1 MVNEFKR
8 ELSRISGVDFFN
20 PKYRDVFKRYFQDDD
35 KEDELSAEEERLN
48 EVIGEDNNTK
58 SETENEQTDNSAET
72 EIEEKVE
79 DEQTED
85 TDSNT
90 DEEQK
95 ENSEPVEEEKT
106 NTENVENSEPVVKS
120 TLAEPSQDLID
131 AKVELELVKAGVRE
145 DRLEPAKRLVEPEVH
160 SLEDLDKVKELI
172 KQFPEWLKDSAVNT
186 KPFGMP
192 VGEGNSDLTEE
203 EKRLKAM
210 GIDPRN

>member
-58 SETENEQTDNSAET
+58 SETENEQTDNSTET

-106 NTENVENSEPVVKS
+106 NTENVENSEPVVES

-160 SLEDLDKVKELI
+160 SFEDLDKVKELI

>member
-1 MVNEFKR
+1 MVNDFKR

-20 PKYRDVFKRYFQDDD
+20 PKYRDVFKRYFPDDD
-35 KEDELSAEEERLN
+35 KEDELSAEEIRLN

-58 SETENEQTDNSAET
+58 VEAENEQTTANEET
-72 EIEEKVE
+72 EIEEDKTE
-79 DEQTED
+79 NIDE
-85 TDSNT
+85 NT
-90 DEEQK
+90 GEEPK
-95 ENSEPVEEEKT
+95 DNSESVEEE
-106 NTENVENSEPVVKS
+106 NPDTENVENSEPVVES
-120 TLAEPSQDLID
+120 TSTEPNQDLID

-172 KQFPEWLKDSAVNT
+172 KQFPEWLKDSTVNT

-192 VGEGNSDLTEE
+192 VGEGNGDLTEE

-210 GIDPRN
+210 GIDPRS

>member
-106 NTENVENSEPVVKS
+106 NTENVENSEPVVES

-192 VGEGNSDLTEE
+192 VGEGNGDLTEE

>member
-1 MVNEFKR
+1 MVNDFKR

-35 KEDELSAEEERLN
+35 KEEEVNAEEERLN
-48 EVIGEDNNTK
+48 EVIGDNNQNT
-58 SETENEQTDNSAET
+58 ETESEQSTDSAET
-72 EIEEKVE
+72 EIEEKIE

-85 TDSNT
+85 ADNTAEDVSTDNSNL
-90 DEEQK
+90 
-95 ENSEPVEEEKT
+95 VEDEKT
-106 NTENVENSEPVVKS
+106 KTENEENSEPVV
-120 TLAEPSQDLID
+120 EPTTEPNKELID

-160 SLEDLDKVKELI
+160 SLEDLDKVKEVI
-172 KQFPEWLKDSAVNT
+172 KQFPEWLKDRAVNT

-210 GIDPRN
+210 GIDPRG

>member
-58 SETENEQTDNSAET
+58 ADTENEQTDNSTET

>member
-58 SETENEQTDNSAET
+58 ADTENEQTDNSTET

-95 ENSEPVEEEKT
+95 GNSEPVEEEKT

-120 TLAEPSQDLID
+120 TPTEPSQDLID

>member
-1 MVNEFKR
+1 MVNDFKR
-8 ELSRISGVDFFN
+8 ELSKISGVDFFN

-35 KEDELSAEEERLN
+35 KEEEVSAEEERLN
-48 EVIGEDNNTK
+48 EVISDNNQNT
-58 SETENEQTDNSAET
+58 ETESEQSIDSAEN
-72 EIEEKVE
+72 EIEDKIE
-79 DEQTED
+79 DEQTEN

-95 ENSEPVEEEKT
+95 DNSDLVEEENANTENADNSEPVAEST
-106 NTENVENSEPVVKS
+106 PV
-120 TLAEPSQDLID
+120 EPSQDLID

-145 DRLEPAKRLVEPEVH
+145 DRLEPAKRLVEPEIH
-160 SLEDLDKVKELI
+160 SLEDLDKIKELI
-172 KQFPEWLKDSAVNT
+172 KQFPEWLKDSVVNT

-192 VGEGNSDLTEE
+192 VGEENSDLTEE